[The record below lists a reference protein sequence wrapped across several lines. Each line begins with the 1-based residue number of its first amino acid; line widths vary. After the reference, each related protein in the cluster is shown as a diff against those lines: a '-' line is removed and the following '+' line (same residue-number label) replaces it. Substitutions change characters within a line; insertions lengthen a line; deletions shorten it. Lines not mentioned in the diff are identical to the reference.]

1 MVLISDDYLSL
12 VRHSL
17 DLSPCLVLPVDV
29 LHQQLKPL
37 LYVEICL
44 GAHLH
49 KPNPLLGGHGLALL
63 LCNLPFVGE
72 VALGRQ

>member
-1 MVLISDDYLSL
+1 MISAWAILLVFVVLISNNHLSL

-17 DLSPCLVLPVDV
+17 DLSFCLELPVDV

-37 LYVEICL
+37 LYVELCL

-63 LCNLPFVGE
+63 L
-72 VALGRQ
+72 